1 MTNRLYCL
9 LEKLESVFILL
20 SFGSDVRKKKLKIV
34 DKFHV
39 DGVDKLIENQPERM
53 QSCQKLAYIHRHT
66 FFFCFFWYKV

>member
-20 SFGSDVRKKKLKIV
+20 SFGSDVRRKKFKIV

-53 QSCQKLAYIHRHT
+53 QSCQKLTYIHRHT
-66 FFFCFFWYKV
+66 FFFWYKV